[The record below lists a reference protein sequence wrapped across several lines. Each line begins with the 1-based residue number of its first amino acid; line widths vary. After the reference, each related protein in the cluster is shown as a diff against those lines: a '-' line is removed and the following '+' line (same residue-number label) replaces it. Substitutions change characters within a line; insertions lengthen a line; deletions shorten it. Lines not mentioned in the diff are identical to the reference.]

1 MRRSLIEIGMMETTV
16 SRVAR
21 MMKPLVELGN
31 LRRLSDDE
39 MRQAARS
46 ILDGRTATRVSKNTV
61 ESRPQPI
68 SSTTAKLTND
78 SGTGSPSETGLV
90 PLPTD
95 EE

>member
-16 SRVAR
+16 SRVSR

-46 ILDGRTATRVSKNTV
+46 ILDGRTATRVSKNSM

-68 SSTTAKLTND
+68 NSASADSTSDNRSEA
-78 SGTGSPSETGLV
+78 PAETGLV